1 MSKGKNTRFTKEWKI
16 GLVSVAIIALFVW
29 VCFFLAGRNLLSSE
43 NTYYA
48 IFDNSGGIN
57 ISSPVVVNG
66 KKVGRVS
73 TIEFVSETDHR
84 IKMGIGI
91 KKKYKLPKGSVAS
104 VESLGLMSGS
114 GVVIYLGNETEML
127 PSGEFLDGQ
136 QKPDLMAQ
144 LAPLERTIG
153 SILNSLDSILGKVNS
168 VLDEKTVGDLGE
180 SLAALHATLKNTE
193 GITSEANALMEKNR
207 PRIDRMLA
215 NMESLSTALKDKKDD
230 LANAITNFSAISD
243 TLAAAE
249 IGAAV
254 RSLKESLHQAETLL
268 AKVNTGQGS
277 VGQLLNNDTLYDNL
291 EKSSRQL
298 NLLLQDLRINPE
310 RYVHVSVFG
319 RKEKK
324 KDKPT
329 E

>member
-29 VCFFLAGRNLLSSE
+29 VCFFLAGRNILSSE

-48 IFDNSGGIN
+48 VFDNSGGIN

-73 TIEFVSETDHR
+73 TIEFVSDTDHR

-114 GVVIYLGNETEML
+114 GVVIYLGNEPEIL
-127 PSGEFLDGQ
+127 PAGEFLNGQ

-215 NMESLSTALKDKKDD
+215 NMESLSTSLKDKKDD

-249 IGAAV
+249 IGTAV

-268 AKVNTGQGS
+268 SKVNTGQGS

>member
-1 MSKGKNTRFTKEWKI
+1 M
-16 GLVSVAIIALFVW
+16 VSVAIIALFVW

-73 TIEFVSETDHR
+73 IIEFVSETDHR

-127 PSGEFLDGQ
+127 PSGEFL
-136 QKPDLMAQ
+136 DLMAQ

-230 LANAITNFSAISD
+230 LANAITNFSSISD

-310 RYVHVSVFG
+310 RYVHISVFG

>member
-136 QKPDLMAQ
+136 QKPDLLAQ
-144 LAPLERTIG
+144 LAPIVG
-153 SILNSLDSILGKVNS
+153 IVIS
-168 VLDEKTVGDLGE
+168 VLDKKTVGDLGE
-180 SLAALHATLKNTE
+180 SLAALHATLENAKNTVE
-193 GITSEANALMEKNR
+193 EVNMLLKSNR
-207 PRIDRMLA
+207 PRIDKA
-215 NMESLSTALKDKKDD
+215 FTNIEVFSTALKDKKDD